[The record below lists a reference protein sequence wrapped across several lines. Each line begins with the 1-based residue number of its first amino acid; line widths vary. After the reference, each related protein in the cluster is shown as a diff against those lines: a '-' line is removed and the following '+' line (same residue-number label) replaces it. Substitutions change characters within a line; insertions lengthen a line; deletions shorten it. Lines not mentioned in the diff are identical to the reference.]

1 MRVLVGR
8 VGENMG
14 ISYLGYKRRL
24 CSSSFDQVGDHLSPT
39 VVRGGG
45 GLPPPPAPPRMRGAF
60 GAQQCAVG
68 ARAPNGAQQRLRRG
82 AFGAGAPSAR
92 ISRIYPGW
100 SCWGLP
106 SPLMNPSERLL
117 MLLEGL
123 QGSWE
128 GTEDPSNSSPG
139 NSW

>member
-1 MRVLVGR
+1 
-8 VGENMG
+8 MG

-68 ARAPNGAQQRLRRG
+68 ARAPNGAQGRLRRGLIIPFHSMG
-82 AFGAGAPSAR
+82 AFGAGMHGIHHHGILAKMVD
-92 ISRIYPGW
+92 
-100 SCWGLP
+100 L
-106 SPLMNPSERLL
+106 NPSVWL
-117 MLLEGL
+117 
-123 QGSWE
+123 
-128 GTEDPSNSSPG
+128 N
-139 NSW
+139 